1 MDLYLIAI
9 ILLLILAIII
19 VISMI
24 KEKRN
29 DPFR

>member
-1 MDLYLIAI
+1 MDLYLIGI